1 MELNVALLKEICKNY
16 DVEFIEN
23 GGGGFQFSNKE
34 MKKVVDKM
42 VRCKY
47 TFERIFFQ
55 KVPPEQILEEINKQ
69 EMILKDLKEKY
80 PNLLFEF
87 LDNQGYI
94 YDLVFKPK
102 DPQEEDL
109 YKYKD
114 YEDDE
119 FISDVYEIIE
129 KYINDDEYD
138 EVMVLYD
145 ILNEIKEGFLNG

>member
-16 DVEFIEN
+16 DVKIIEN

-47 TFERIFFQ
+47 TFERISFQ
-55 KVPPEQILEEINKQ
+55 KVPPKQILEETNKQ

-87 LDNQGYI
+87 LDNQGIVYH
-94 YDLVFKPK
+94 LAFKTK
-102 DPQEEDL
+102 NQNEEDL
-109 YKYKD
+109 YKYKIRQ
-114 YEDDE
+114 DDK
-119 FISDVYEIIE
+119 FFD
-129 KYINDDEYD
+129 INDSETID
-138 EVMVLYD
+138 
-145 ILNEIKEGFLNG
+145 IKEIE